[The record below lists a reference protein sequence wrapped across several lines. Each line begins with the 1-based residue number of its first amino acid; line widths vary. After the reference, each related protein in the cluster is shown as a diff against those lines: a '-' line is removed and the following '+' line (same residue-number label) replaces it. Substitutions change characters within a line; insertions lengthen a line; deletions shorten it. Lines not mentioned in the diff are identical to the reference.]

1 MKRSDLYLCTGI
13 LLFFGMFF
21 VFDGLYQWY
30 VAFNRAHGMC
40 TTFVKFALLATLG
53 EVLALRIRTGQYAL
67 RHFGLLPKAIVW
79 GVLGLTVKL
88 AFVVFATGVPAFLE
102 YMGLHGA
109 AASLHGPIGP
119 ETIAVALAVSAVMNL
134 FYAPLMMLTH
144 RITDIHIGM
153 HQGSIRALVSRIPV
167 GQILGQQ
174 VNWQL
179 QWRFVFCRT
188 IFLFWIPAHTISFL
202 LPPDYQTLFAAVLS
216 VLLGL
221 LLAFASSDKPAK
233 S

>member
-1 MKRSDLYLCTGI
+1 MKRSDLYLCAGI

-21 VFDGLYQWY
+21 VFDSLYQWY

-53 EVLALRIRTGQYAL
+53 EVLAFRIRTGQYAL

-109 AASLHGPIGP
+109 AASLHGPIGL

-167 GQILGQQ
+167 SQI
-174 VNWQL
+174 
-179 QWRFVFCRT
+179 
-188 IFLFWIPAHTISFL
+188 LFWIPAHTISFL